1 MYCYKRTAKG
11 ILEKYHNNVL
21 TILHPYM
28 YMYRFFFGMLDN
40 RLIMTHSCYLQKLRL
55 VHPFSTCLPCASG
68 ITTMTMLA
76 GCPSITVCA
85 PANRIQTSMA
95 TSNQRCGWGYRHA
108 HAVACRLQWP
118 IMRAIANGVISSIG
132 NPCNR
137 HISVVFIL
145 LLREVNLVLE
155 ERHSCICLEWHR
167 HKDGLEYVRLGQI
180 SCSAEANLLL
190 ASTSTTTYVSWSPVG
205 LEPHRCNCLVK

>member
-108 HAVACRLQWP
+108 HAVACKLQWP
-118 IMRAIANGVISSIG
+118 IMRA
-132 NPCNR
+132 
-137 HISVVFIL
+137 
-145 LLREVNLVLE
+145 
-155 ERHSCICLEWHR
+155 HSLTVWS
-167 HKDGLEYVRLGQI
+167 LQLGTPATAT
-180 SCSAEANLLL
+180 CSFSFCEK
-190 ASTSTTTYVSWSPVG
+190 STRTQMVQLKRTF
-205 LEPHRCNCLVK
+205 C